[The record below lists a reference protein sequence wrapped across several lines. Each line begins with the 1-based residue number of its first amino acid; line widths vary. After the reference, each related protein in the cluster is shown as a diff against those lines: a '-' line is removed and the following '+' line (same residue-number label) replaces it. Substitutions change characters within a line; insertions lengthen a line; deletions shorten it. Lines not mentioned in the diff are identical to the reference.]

1 MHFASTLAAKPAGP
15 FLAVGTIAIAGALFV
30 PITLLGT
37 TTLAVFGA
45 WPGVPVAW
53 LGAVLAA
60 TFSHAVGM
68 RWGTGV
74 MRWLPGK
81 VEGNL
86 RRLLRERAF
95 WTVVFMRLL
104 PVGNFGAL
112 NLLAG
117 AFKIPRRS
125 FVLGNIVGM
134 APGLLGLGVFVD
146 RARAALRHP
155 SPLNVTIALVV
166 AVLTTVLTMVLKRRL
181 LGAGRRTPGPAAVA
195 GATKVP
201 PSPAPEPRP

>member
-1 MHFASTLAAKPAGP
+1 
-15 FLAVGTIAIAGALFV
+15 
-30 PITLLGT
+30 
-37 TTLAVFGA
+37 
-45 WPGVPVAW
+45 
-53 LGAVLAA
+53 
-60 TFSHAVGM
+60 
-68 RWGTGV
+68 
-74 MRWLPGK
+74 
-81 VEGNL
+81 
-86 RRLLRERAF
+86 
-95 WTVVFMRLL
+95 MRLL

-155 SPLNVTIALVV
+155 SPLNIAVAVVV
-166 AVLTTVLTMVLKRRL
+166 AALTTVLTMVLKRRL
-181 LGAGRRTPGPAAVA
+181 LGAARRTSKSAVA
-195 GATKVP
+195 GAGTVA